1 MRYTQPAPRA
11 QAPPSTARQCV
22 VPVLLATA
30 TALLTVAPSFWDALW
45 PLAWVA
51 LLPLFL
57 TLREASPGQA
67 LLLGWWAETVM
78 YWVGFYWLIGT
89 MVRSGP
95 DHLAGEHVPL

>member
-1 MRYTQPAPRA
+1 MKIMRHA
-11 QAPPSTARQCV
+11 QHIPSIQALPTTARSRF
-22 VPVLLATA
+22 VPVLLASA

-57 TLREASPGQA
+57 ALREGSPRRA

-78 YWVGFYWLIGT
+78 YWGDFTGSLGRWCASALCLC
-89 MVRSGP
+89 P
-95 DHLAGEHVPL
+95 

>member
-1 MRYTQPAPRA
+1 MRYTQSTPSV
-11 QAPPSTARQCV
+11 QALPSTARQCV

-57 TLREASPGQA
+57 ALREASPRRA
-67 LLLGWWAETVM
+67 FLLGWWAETLM
-78 YWVGFYWLIGT
+78 YWWDFTGSSVPWCAS
-89 MVRSGP
+89 VRF
-95 DHLAGEHVPL
+95 LCQ